1 MHKRMT
7 ITLDEA
13 VYEGLYR
20 TVGKRR
26 MSQFIEDLLRPH
38 VLDTSLDDGYRAMAA
53 DKAAANLSGKG
64 EDMEGQVMAT
74 VILEPAQALALAQ
87 FVKRVGWQEVRQNA
101 VDDDEAYAMRDALG
115 ELAKA
120 LREAGYAPR

>member
-1 MHKRMT
+1 MHRRMT